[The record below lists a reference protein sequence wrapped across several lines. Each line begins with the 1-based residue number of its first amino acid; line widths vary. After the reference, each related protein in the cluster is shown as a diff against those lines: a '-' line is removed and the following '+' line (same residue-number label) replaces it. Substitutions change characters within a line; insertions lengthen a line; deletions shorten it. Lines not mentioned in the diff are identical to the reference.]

1 MAWEQNPYTV
11 KVSLVADS
19 SLSTQVNSAG
29 TPVFTPQFRFV
40 SLGSTSATITAN
52 VTAGSNSVS
61 VTGTTATPAAFAGIV
76 PGALVTAPAGL
87 AGATVVGINIAAGSF
102 TISQAAPGTTASA
115 SITLTVQG
123 QPASQPVATAIV
135 AGQTAPGTT
144 AVNAG
149 GTGPKAIG
157 ILQNQPVYRTAAG
170 GNLEALA
177 EAEVTLS
184 GISKVVCGLA
194 VTVGQALTI
203 DTSGAV
209 VPVTYP
215 TTGSYASP
223 TSWVYG
229 TALSSGAQG
238 DLIAMAVTASAPS
251 RNA

>member
-52 VTAGSNSVS
+52 VTAGSNSV
-61 VTGTTATPAAFAGIV
+61 TGTTATPAAFAGIV

-87 AGATVVGINIAAGSF
+87 AGATVVGINIAAGTF
-102 TISQAAPGTTASA
+102 TLSQAAPGTTGSA